1 MSSDTIPDLIGTVED
16 PAIPFSSIN
25 VLKEYSVSDKAYK
38 AFSRAPLSDELLDKF
53 FRYGRF
59 SFYHL
64 PFLCSMDVRVD
75 TDPEA
80 EVGYESN
87 ELDTCTSA
95 KPADGNQCHTDFNIQ
110 LIFWIS
116 AMHT

>member
-59 SFYHL
+59 F
-64 PFLCSMDVRVD
+64 F
-75 TDPEA
+75 T
-80 EVGYESN
+80 
-87 ELDTCTSA
+87 TCHF
-95 KPADGNQCHTDFNIQ
+95 CVV
-110 LIFWIS
+110 W
-116 AMHT
+116 M